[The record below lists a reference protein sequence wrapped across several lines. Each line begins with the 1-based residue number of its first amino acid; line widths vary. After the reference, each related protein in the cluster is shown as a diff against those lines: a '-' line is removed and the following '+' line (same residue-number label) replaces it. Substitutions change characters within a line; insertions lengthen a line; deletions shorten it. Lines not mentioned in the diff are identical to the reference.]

1 MIERKN
7 LVVNT
12 YLTNKRKK
20 RQDRKIQKL
29 TMEKKPLK
37 LTNSE

>member
-12 YLTNKRKK
+12 YLTSKRKK
-20 RQDRKIQKL
+20 RQDRKTQKL
-29 TMEKKPLK
+29 TMEKKQLK